1 MFIIVL
7 CSYYSMTKP
16 HRTVNFSVELDSVL
30 GMLASSRQ
38 ESMSA
43 LLETML
49 REHPEVIKTLG
60 ILRGTPIP
68 PSMVNGSN
76 QIPVHNNPEVLPAM

>member
-1 MFIIVL
+1 M
-7 CSYYSMTKP
+7 YSD
-16 HRTVNFSVELDSVL
+16 ELDSVL
-30 GMLASSRQ
+30 GILASSRQ

-60 ILRGTPIP
+60 VLRGTPMP
-68 PSMVNGSN
+68 SSMVKGNN
-76 QIPVHNNPEVLPAM
+76 PIPVHDNLGEEHV